1 MPGKRTLKL
10 KNHGET
16 YEMNCPNFIFRFLPI
31 PGTEWV
37 GNVHIRCH
45 ETNLVADLCYKGRSF
60 LGFKGSKRSIKGK
73 IIDSSSST
81 VLYDVDGHW
90 DR

>member
-37 GNVHIRCH
+37 GNVHIRCQ
-45 ETNLVADLCYKGRSF
+45 ETNLEADFCYKGRSF
-60 LGFKGSKRSIKGK
+60 LSFKGNKRSIKGK

-81 VLYDVDGHW
+81 VLYDVDAH
-90 DR
+90 